1 MYCNSCGNFIPDGQK
16 FCVNCGSPAPQ
27 IPVQQQAQPVQPV
40 QQVQPFEPVI
50 QPIAPIEPI
59 FDAPANGS
67 SLTGPKGNGIAL
79 AGMLMAIASILLFW
93 FPLVGAGIGVVALV
107 LSIVGVTRKN
117 RSKGKAIAGIIIA
130 VIGILLGA
138 LLTNAFVNSWNRKQD
153 AKIKINITTATT
165 QVDETPSSEETS
177 DSDVTASSDESTED
191 TTDASEETSSD
202 ATDKTDDTSGDSHD
216 L

>member
-1 MYCNSCGNFIPDGQK
+1 M
-16 FCVNCGSPAPQ
+16 
-27 IPVQQQAQPVQPV
+27 
-40 QQVQPFEPVI
+40 
-50 QPIAPIEPI
+50 
-59 FDAPANGS
+59 
-67 SLTGPKGNGIAL
+67 
-79 AGMLMAIASILLFW
+79 
-93 FPLVGAGIGVVALV
+93 VALV

-191 TTDASEETSSD
+191 TTDASTEDTSDETSSD
-202 ATDKTDDTSGDSHD
+202 VTDKTEETSGGSHD